1 MSLLLKTGTG
11 MKRLES
17 FAATI
22 CIWALIYFLV
32 QQSYLGLTSPAAEI
46 DSLVYHI
53 PISRHIL
60 THGWLTVPHIEQG
73 WGYYPAV
80 GETILAGLLL
90 ISGSFMNLFNILAV
104 VLVFLVSHLLGK
116 AFGLRPNPSLVY
128 ATVVSLLQPALRLV
142 NTQTVDIWFQLFS
155 LLSVLLLTSVRK
167 SSTRV
172 LASGAVLGML
182 AGTKY
187 SGPFAVLLILLF
199 LRRNLRGIRFPK
211 LFLGFLPLILL
222 GGFWYVRNWLLTANP
237 FYPANLS
244 ILGFSLRG
252 AANNSITDWYP
263 LKSIFFYPGG
273 VRIFLTS
280 LVSEYAVWLV
290 FLGYFLL
297 RLFVDK
303 AGGKVP
309 LRNDLLRITSIGIAL
324 SVFYLFIPG
333 WPKNMLSDLRYTL
346 PGVSLMILGFFV
358 YFSAKKSSLP
368 LYAAVLSILYI
379 FPLLTHH
386 PKVSLAT
393 AFAFLALILVRKEVF
408 GHINQ

>member
-1 MSLLLKTGTG
+1 

-17 FAATI
+17 FAAI
-22 CIWALIYFLV
+22 LCVWALIFFLA
-32 QQSYLGLTSPAAEI
+32 QQSYIGLTSPTTEI

-53 PISRHIL
+53 PIARHIRS
-60 THGWLTVPHIEQG
+60 HGWFTVPQIEQG

-90 ISGSFMNLFNILAV
+90 VSGSLVNLFNILAV
-104 VLVFLVSHLLGK
+104 ALVFLVSFLLGNV
-116 AFGLRPNPSLVY
+116 FGLRSNSSLVY
-128 ATVVSLLQPALRLV
+128 AAAVSLLQPALRLV

-155 LLSVLLLTSVRK
+155 LLSVLLLTTVRK

-172 LASGAVLGML
+172 LASGIALGLL

-187 SGPFAVLLILLF
+187 SGPSAVLLILLF

-211 LFLGFLPLILL
+211 LFLGLIPLILL
-222 GGFWYVRNWLLTANP
+222 GGFWYVRNWLLAGNP

-244 ILGFSLRG
+244 FFGFSLQG
-252 AANNSITDWYP
+252 AANNSITNWFP
-263 LKSIFFYPGG
+263 LKTILFYPGG
-273 VRIFLTS
+273 IRIFLTS

-297 RLFVDK
+297 RLFADRAEKK
-303 AGGKVP
+303 AAHLQDA
-309 LRNDLLRITSIGIAL
+309 LRVTYFGIAL
-324 SVFYLFIPG
+324 SAIYLLIPG
-333 WPKNMLSDLRYTL
+333 WPKNMLSDLRYAL

-358 YFSAKKSSLP
+358 YFAKKSALP
-368 LYAAVLSILYI
+368 LYAGVLSLLYT

-386 PKVSLAT
+386 PKVSLAA
-393 AFAFLALILVRKEVF
+393 AFAFLTWFLVRKEAF
-408 GHINQ
+408 GRVNH